1 MKFSSEQ
8 VAKLVGIS
16 NACLSRYIRDGKVP
30 APPETMAGAM
40 RMRLWSESEIEQ
52 LRKALP
58 KIANGR
64 KTRYKKKQS
73 AHSNQQSEKARTQAR
88 APVLQK
94 PKKKK

>member
-1 MKFSSEQ
+1 MKSSEQ

-16 NACLSRYIRDGKVP
+16 NACLSRYIRDGKVT
-30 APPETMAGAM
+30 APPETMAGGM
-40 RMRLWSESEIEQ
+40 RMRLWSESDIEG

-73 AHSNQQSEKARTQAR
+73 ALSKQSAKA
-88 APVLQK
+88 K
-94 PKKKK
+94 PKKQKKK